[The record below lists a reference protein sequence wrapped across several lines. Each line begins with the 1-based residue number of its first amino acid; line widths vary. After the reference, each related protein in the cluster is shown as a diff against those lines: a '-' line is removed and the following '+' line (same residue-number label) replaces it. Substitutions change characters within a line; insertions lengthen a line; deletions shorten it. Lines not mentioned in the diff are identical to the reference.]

1 MDEFA
6 ALVQSAVL
14 ANDRWHETP
23 GDEYAGNHKHFLR
36 LQKDARQVELLRR
49 FPDRARLISDR
60 DTGTLSVKL
69 VVPLWVT
76 TRSGQPR
83 LVHFAGHFPRHAM
96 VEWMTEDSVNALLQE
111 RGDSE

>member
-1 MDEFA
+1 
-6 ALVQSAVL
+6 
-14 ANDRWHETP
+14 
-23 GDEYAGNHKHFLR
+23 
-36 LQKDARQVELLRR
+36 
-49 FPDRARLISDR
+49 
-60 DTGTLSVKL
+60 VKL